1 LRQEFREMVGNRR
14 EGKLLKGGEALPVTW
29 VEETKITDLDK
40 AFGQDV
46 FEEAADELL
55 GVESAGSEC
64 VGVGRAKAES
74 DLA

>member
-1 LRQEFREMVGNRR
+1 MVGNRR

-64 VGVGRAKAES
+64 AGVGRAKAES